1 MLDLNNM
8 VTKFADSIAD
18 VLPENMLIIP
28 SEKAQLQRENTIK
41 LNVALDNKKEEEK
54 KKNPPS

>member
-54 KKNPPS
+54 KNPPS